1 MSFEKIRRIPTPEE
15 IIDIAPLSEDL
26 KQLKASRD
34 EELRKTIAGSGRFLV
49 IVGPCSA
56 DDGNAVCDFV
66 SRLAGTYEKLREKL
80 FIVPR
85 IYTNKPR
92 TTGEGYMGMLHQP
105 VPEDAPNMAD
115 GIIALRRLHIRAMRE
130 SGLTAADEMLY
141 TDNLDYVSDILSYIA
156 VGARSSEDQQHRLT
170 ASGIDVPVGVKNP
183 TSGDMTVL
191 FNSIQAVQGGH
202 SFIYHGYE
210 VQTKGNEY
218 AHAIL
223 RGAVNQHGMNIPNY
237 HYEDL
242 LYAAELYEKRDFR
255 NPCVVID
262 VNHSNSAKQYE
273 QQPRIVKDVLH
284 SRQHSETIGKLVRG
298 VMIESYIEE
307 GAQTV
312 SGHVYGKSIT
322 DPCLGWEETERLLYY
337 IAENV

>member
-1 MSFEKIRRIPTPEE
+1 MSFEKIRRIPTPDE
-15 IIDIAPLSEDL
+15 IISIAPLSDDL
-26 KQLKASRD
+26 KQIKAIRD
-34 EELRKTIAGSGRFLV
+34 AELCKSIDGSGKFLV
-49 IVGPCSA
+49 LIGPCSA
-56 DDGNAVCDFV
+56 DDETAVCDYV
-66 SRLAGTYEKLREKL
+66 SRLAAIYERVRDKL

-92 TTGEGYMGMLHQP
+92 TTGEGYKGMLHQP
-105 VPEDAPNMAD
+105 NPEDEPNMAD
-115 GIIALRRLHIRAMRE
+115 GIIALRRLHIRAIRE

-141 TDNLDYVSDILSYIA
+141 TDNYVYVSDILSYVAI
-156 VGARSSEDQQHRLT
+156 GARSSEDQQHRLT

-191 FNSIQAVQGGH
+191 FNSIQAVQCGH
-202 SFIYHGYE
+202 SFIYHGNE

-223 RGAVNQHGMNIPNY
+223 RGATNQQSTNIPNY

-242 LYAAELYEKRDFR
+242 LYAAELYERRGLR

-262 VNHSNSAKQYE
+262 VNHSNSSKKFME
-273 QQPRIVKDVLH
+273 QPRIVKDVLH
-284 SRQHSETIGKLVRG
+284 SRKHSADIRGLVRG

-307 GAQTV
+307 GAQKV
-312 SGHVYGKSIT
+312 SEHVYGKSIT
-322 DPCLGWEETERLLYY
+322 DPCLVWRDTEDLLYY
-337 IAENV
+337 IADNV

>member
-15 IIDIAPLSEDL
+15 IISIAPLSEAL

-34 EELRKTIAGSGRFLV
+34 AELCQTIAGSDKFLV

-56 DDGNAVCDFV
+56 DDENAVCDYV
-66 SRLAGTYEKLREKL
+66 SRLAEIYEKLRDRL

-105 VPEDAPNMAD
+105 VPDDAPNMAD

-141 TDNLDYVSDILSYIA
+141 TDNLVYVSDILSYIA

-191 FNSIQAVQGGH
+191 FNSIQAVQSGH
-202 SFIYHGYE
+202 SFIYHGNE
-210 VQTKGNEY
+210 VQTGGNKY

-223 RGAVNQHGMNIPNY
+223 RGAVNQQSANIPNY

-242 LYAAELYEKRDFR
+242 LYAAELYDKRGLQ
-255 NPCVVID
+255 NPCVVVD
-262 VNHSNSAKQYE
+262 VNHSNSAKKYAE
-273 QQPRIVKDVLH
+273 QPRIVKDVLH
-284 SRQHSETIGKLVRG
+284 SRKQSGVISRLVRG

-307 GAQTV
+307 GAQNV
-312 SGHVYGKSIT
+312 SGHIYGKSIT
-322 DPCLGWEETERLLYY
+322 DPCLGWSDTEKLLYY
-337 IAENV
+337 IADSV